1 MSIIERVAELL
12 GPIARSNSRPTAL
25 DAEGGIPESSM
36 IERAFSEGSER
47 SNSHAARKIAA
58 QPAAKGLAV
67 GANASAN
74 RAGRPSTTSQT
85 FRVDMDQLRRQGFI
99 TPDAE
104 RNKIAES
111 FRRIKRHILVNMA
124 KPKNDGPAN
133 LVMVTS
139 SVPGEGKTFCSINL
153 AISIALEMDYSV
165 LLVDADVA
173 KPTIPELFGLQA
185 KKGLMDLLRDRR
197 IDVGDVLYKVNIGK
211 LTLLPGGTVAKHA
224 TELLASGAMRD
235 LLQEMAHRYSDRII
249 VFDSPP
255 LLAASEAAVLASQ
268 MGQIVMVVEAGKTTQ
283 ALLKEALGRVDSSK
297 VAGLLLNK
305 LQGPALG
312 YHYQSYGYGA
322 K

>member
-12 GPIARSNSRPTAL
+12 GPMARSNPKSSAR
-25 DAEGGIPESSM
+25 DAEIGVPQSGL
-36 IERAFSEGSER
+36 IERALGESGER
-47 SNSHAARKIAA
+47 ARPNSARMNPV
-58 QPAAKGLAV
+58 QPAAKVPAAGTS
-67 GANASAN
+67 ASAS
-74 RAGRPSTTSQT
+74 RAGSPGATART
-85 FRVDMDQLRRQGFI
+85 FRVDLDQLRRRGVI

-104 RNKIAES
+104 RTKIAES

-124 KPKNDGPAN
+124 KPKNEGPAN

-139 SVPGEGKTFCSINL
+139 AVPGEGKSFCSINL

-165 LLVDADVA
+165 LLVDGDVA

-185 KKGLMDLLRDRR
+185 KRGLMDLLRDRR
-197 IDVGDVLYKVNIGK
+197 LDVADVLYKVNIGK
-211 LTLLPGGTVAKHA
+211 LTLLPGGTVSKNA

-235 LLQEMAHRYSDRII
+235 LLHDMAERYRDRII

-268 MGQIVMVVEAGKTTQ
+268 MGQIVVVVEAGKTTQ
-283 ALLKEALGRVDSSK
+283 ALLKDALGRIDSTK

-312 YHYQSYGYGA
+312 YHYEGYGYGA